1 MFRYLINLFKFQ
13 YLYFIKYVGYRRL
26 NVIKEYEYVCII
38 CIVLELDNEM
48 IHVVYRN
55 FYLGK
60 LKDIDLIFYINI
72 RLIIIFYRCWNL
84 KKLIMMTIKIATLI
98 IWGGDADKFWWNSRF
113 KIQMKLKNQR
123 NIKKAYGEGD
133 SILQT
138 GARIAE
144 SLSVHN

>member
-72 RLIIIFYRCWNL
+72 RLIIIFYRC
-84 KKLIMMTIKIATLI
+84 
-98 IWGGDADKFWWNSRF
+98 
-113 KIQMKLKNQR
+113 
-123 NIKKAYGEGD
+123 
-133 SILQT
+133 
-138 GARIAE
+138 
-144 SLSVHN
+144 

>member
-1 MFRYLINLFKFQ
+1 MIMFRYLINLFKFQ

-72 RLIIIFYRCWNL
+72 RLIIIFYRC
-84 KKLIMMTIKIATLI
+84 
-98 IWGGDADKFWWNSRF
+98 
-113 KIQMKLKNQR
+113 
-123 NIKKAYGEGD
+123 
-133 SILQT
+133 
-138 GARIAE
+138 
-144 SLSVHN
+144 

>member
-1 MFRYLINLFKFQ
+1 VMIMFRYLINLFKFQ

-72 RLIIIFYRCWNL
+72 RLIIIFYRC
-84 KKLIMMTIKIATLI
+84 
-98 IWGGDADKFWWNSRF
+98 
-113 KIQMKLKNQR
+113 
-123 NIKKAYGEGD
+123 
-133 SILQT
+133 
-138 GARIAE
+138 
-144 SLSVHN
+144 